1 MNNNI
6 TNSATCTL
14 QVDGFSQ
21 KVILFEK
28 NGKIKGGYLVT
39 DPSEKVYPYQQT
51 ESGGLKY
58 SPCPAI
64 YSSLKRHRVWMTEG
78 RAFKY
83 MQKRD
88 YEIIEE

>member
-6 TNSATCTL
+6 INSATCTL

-28 NGKIKGGYLVT
+28 NGKIKSGYLVS

-51 ESGGLKY
+51 ETGALRY

-83 MQKRD
+83 MQERD
-88 YEIIEE
+88 YDIIEE